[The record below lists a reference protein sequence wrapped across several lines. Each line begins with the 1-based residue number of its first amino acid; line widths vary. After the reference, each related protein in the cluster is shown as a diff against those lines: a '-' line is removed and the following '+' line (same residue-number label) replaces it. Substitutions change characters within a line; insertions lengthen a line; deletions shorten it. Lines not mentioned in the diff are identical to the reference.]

1 MQNDFDKGQYLMIIN
16 SNKENKKWQSMDL
29 FLSFPFGL
37 GYCVLVIGYSSLY
50 FKYWQI
56 CQSSVVD
63 MKRGNRDGCLLRLP
77 DGMNLR
83 IVKGCALFIY

>member
-1 MQNDFDKGQYLMIIN
+1 MQNDFDKGQYLMIIHFLQIEYPISIKEHP

-50 FKYWQI
+50 FK
-56 CQSSVVD
+56 
-63 MKRGNRDGCLLRLP
+63 
-77 DGMNLR
+77 
-83 IVKGCALFIY
+83 